1 MSKLLLDTHI
11 WLWWFLE
18 PNRLS
23 SQAVRLMEDTDTT
36 LFLSAASSWEI
47 AIKYAL
53 KKLRL
58 PEPPGRYI
66 PTRLERG
73 AVTPL
78 PIEHAHALRVAE
90 LPHHHRDPF
99 DRLLIAQA
107 QLEGA
112 TLATADPR
120 FLLYEVDVLWAAAG
134 EAPSEVHEGRRP
146 WGRGRGGRRVSG
158 RGALRRPAKKVRA
171 PARSIR
177 PKAVSATSPGR
188 KAK

>member
-1 MSKLLLDTHI
+1 
-11 WLWWFLE
+11 
-18 PNRLS
+18 
-23 SQAVRLMEDTDTT
+23 MEDTDTT

-58 PEPPGRYI
+58 PESPGRYI

-73 AVTPL
+73 AVTAL

-112 TLATADPR
+112 TVATADPR

-134 EAPSEVHEGRRP
+134 EAPSAVHEGRRP
-146 WGRGRGGRRVSG
+146 WGRGRSG
-158 RGALRRPAKKVRA
+158 RGASGRAAARRPAKVRA
-171 PARSIR
+171 GAHSIR
-177 PKAVSATSPGR
+177 PKAVSGASPGR

>member
-1 MSKLLLDTHI
+1 MSRILLDTRI

-18 PNRLS
+18 PKRLS
-23 SQAVRLMEDTDTT
+23 SRAVSLMEDTDTT
-36 LFLSAASSWEI
+36 LYLSAASSWEI

-53 KKLRL
+53 KKLKL

-73 AVTPL
+73 AVTAL
-78 PIEHAHALRVAE
+78 PVEHAHALRVAE
-90 LPHHHRDPF
+90 LPQHHGDPF

-112 TLATADPR
+112 TVATADPR
-120 FLLYEVDVLWAAAG
+120 FLLYEVDVLWAGAG

-146 WGRGRGGRRVSG
+146 WGWGRRGRAARG
-158 RGALRRPAKKVRA
+158 RGALRPRAKVR
-171 PARSIR
+171 ARSIR
-177 PKAVSATSPGR
+177 PKASSGASPGR

>member
-1 MSKLLLDTHI
+1 MSKILLDTHV

-18 PNRLS
+18 PKRLS

-58 PEPPGRYI
+58 PESPGRYI

-73 AVTPL
+73 AVTAL

-112 TLATADPR
+112 TVATADPR

-134 EAPSEVHEGRRP
+134 EAPSAVHEGRRP
-146 WGRGRGGRRVSG
+146 WGRGRSG
-158 RGALRRPAKKVRA
+158 RGASGRAAARRPAKVRA
-171 PARSIR
+171 GAHSIR
-177 PKAVSATSPGR
+177 PKAVSGASPGR